1 MCEEVVKKKK
11 KKGKIKEEEK
21 KRNQLCKIH
30 TCTATYIIEHIKTH
44 HTYMKS
50 VLIEQILHWC
60 IKYSNLKS
68 FTMFYN
74 KLQYI
79 TFLQWNFTFF
89 FFFLLPLF
97 FFFLVFK
104 DFRVDSNYSL
114 LFITLL
120 QCYQQLYHDFTSYWN
135 ARIGCVFNSLIIWHL
150 FLYKPRHQHH
160 LSCCFLFSFK
170 KKKK

>member
-1 MCEEVVKKKK
+1 MCEDVEEEEE
-11 KKGKIKEEEK
+11 EEEK

-79 TFLQWNFTFF
+79 TFLQLKCFF
-89 FFFLLPLF
+89 FHYFFSSIIFFLPLF
-97 FFFLVFK
+97 FFS
-104 DFRVDSNYSL
+104 FRVDSNYSL

>member
-79 TFLQWNFTFF
+79 TFLQLKCFF
-89 FFFLLPLF
+89 FHYFFSSIIFFLPLF
-97 FFFLVFK
+97 FFSFK
-104 DFRVDSNYSL
+104 KFTGFRVDSNYSL

-120 QCYQQLYHDFTSYWN
+120 QCYQQLYHDFTSY
-135 ARIGCVFNSLIIWHL
+135 
-150 FLYKPRHQHH
+150 
-160 LSCCFLFSFK
+160 
-170 KKKK
+170 

>member
-1 MCEEVVKKKK
+1 
-11 KKGKIKEEEK
+11 
-21 KRNQLCKIH
+21 
-30 TCTATYIIEHIKTH
+30 
-44 HTYMKS
+44 MKS

-79 TFLQWNFTFF
+79 TFLQLKCFF
-89 FFFLLPLF
+89 FHYFFSSIIFFLPLF
-97 FFFLVFK
+97 FFSFK
-104 DFRVDSNYSL
+104 KFTGFRVDSNYSL

-135 ARIGCVFNSLIIWHL
+135 ARIGCVFNSLIIWHH

-170 KKKK
+170 KKKSIKNDTNSIKF

>member
-79 TFLQWNFTFF
+79 TFLQLKCFF
-89 FFFLLPLF
+89 FHYFFPSIIFFLPLF
-97 FFFLVFK
+97 FFS
-104 DFRVDSNYSL
+104 FRFDSNYSL

-120 QCYQQLYHDFTSYWN
+120 QCYQQLYHDFTSY
-135 ARIGCVFNSLIIWHL
+135 
-150 FLYKPRHQHH
+150 
-160 LSCCFLFSFK
+160 
-170 KKKK
+170 